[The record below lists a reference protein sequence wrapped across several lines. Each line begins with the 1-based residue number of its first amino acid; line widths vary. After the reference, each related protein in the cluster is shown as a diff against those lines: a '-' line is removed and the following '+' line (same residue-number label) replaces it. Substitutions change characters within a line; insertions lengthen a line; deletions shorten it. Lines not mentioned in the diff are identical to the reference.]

1 MKRREVI
8 SLLGGAAAAW
18 PLAARAQQAADAGRR
33 LPNFPKNL
41 LGPIRRPGTAQPRL
55 SCDGRYSFFR
65 SQIPRRACL
74 KSFGIGLVPEFDSQ
88 KLSSRGR

>member
-55 SCDGRYSFFR
+55 SCDGRYSFFLFHQ
-65 SQIPRRACL
+65 SVTAVTDSP
-74 KSFGIGLVPEFDSQ
+74 SGLP
-88 KLSSRGR
+88 